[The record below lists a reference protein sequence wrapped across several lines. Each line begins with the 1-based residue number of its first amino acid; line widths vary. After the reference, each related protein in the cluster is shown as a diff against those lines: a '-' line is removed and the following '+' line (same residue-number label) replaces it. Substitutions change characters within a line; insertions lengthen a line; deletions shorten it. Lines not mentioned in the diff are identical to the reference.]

1 MFRKNECWI
10 RLISIFICGTKKNV
24 SNKNKIWNSF
34 ALDFFVFLLLLLLFC
49 RIVSCWLLFLSTNGN
64 KRKKNIFVTNKKESK
79 SERIWNYSSAFFN
92 VFVVSC
98 LFIYLFFSL
107 SAVAVF
113 VGWLRREWVW
123 WEKECFCCCWWV
135 SVYFRWIRYN
145 NLQKTEIVES
155 INAGFILMAPTTQ
168 PHFHLFFN
176 ALSLFCACFHLRP
189 CMCWT
194 EYERTHRERAHD
206 TGIV

>member
-1 MFRKNECWI
+1 MLNSIDIDIYLRDEKKCVQQKQNLKFFRS
-10 RLISIFICGTKKNV
+10 RFFRISSSSSVVLSDCQLLA
-24 SNKNKIWNSF
+24 S
-34 ALDFFVFLLLLLLFC
+34 FFVDE
-49 RIVSCWLLFLSTNGN
+49 WKQT
-64 KRKKNIFVTNKKESK
+64 KKNIFVTKKKVNPNEF
-79 SERIWNYSSAFFN
+79 EITALLFFN